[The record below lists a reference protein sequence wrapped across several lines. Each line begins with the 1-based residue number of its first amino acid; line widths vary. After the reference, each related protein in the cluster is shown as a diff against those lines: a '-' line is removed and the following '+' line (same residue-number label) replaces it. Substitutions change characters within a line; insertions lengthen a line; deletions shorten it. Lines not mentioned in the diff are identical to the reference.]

1 MLGSAYCLSSTPN
14 PFAEECNTFKGILL
28 KLKHPER
35 LIDSI
40 MTTFT
45 ESQNQQQ
52 IRDVKQMHLFGLFCH
67 LKIKNQLIFGERQLC
82 DLGKRINKD
91 LRPVS
96 TSKEIVNDIRIAEVN
111 PPLTN

>member
-1 MLGSAYCLSSTPN
+1 MKATNKGLLHHQSNFDARYKTLSPKNHVKQSYCLSSTPN
-14 PFAEECNTFKGILL
+14 LFVEECNTFKGILL

-67 LKIKNQLIFGERQLC
+67 LKIKNQLTLEKDNYAILER
-82 DLGKRINKD
+82 
-91 LRPVS
+91 
-96 TSKEIVNDIRIAEVN
+96 E
-111 PPLTN
+111 